1 MDWMWQMGD
10 EGSAPDNP
18 LGNVYS
24 LEDLVVDLISHSGF
38 SDSVASCQITAKLDG
53 YFWDYIPGTQ

>member
-1 MDWMWQMGD
+1 MGD

-38 SDSVASCQITAKLDG
+38 SDSVASSQITAKLDG